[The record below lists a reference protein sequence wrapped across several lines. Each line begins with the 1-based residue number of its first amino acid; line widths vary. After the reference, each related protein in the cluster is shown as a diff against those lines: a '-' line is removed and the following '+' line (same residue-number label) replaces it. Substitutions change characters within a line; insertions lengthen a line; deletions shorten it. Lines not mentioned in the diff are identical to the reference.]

1 MLSFIWQKESPPEKI
16 TPELMQQRVR
26 KYEEYAVYVTD
37 ERTREEMLNGL
48 AHISAALKEGDLTT
62 AKSDM
67 EIVKH
72 IYVMARYSNKVLKYK
87 SYEEGAIALLH
98 LTALCVAFA
107 IGYNYMKPAFD
118 TTSYKVFLAIIGGG
132 LGGIAIVVL
141 GLLGVQVQTSA
152 MIHRRAWFVLKPIS
166 GAIMGLVTYCAVDIA
181 AQTIAGGSS
190 AGSIARPFAAF
201 LLGFLGG
208 FFETF
213 ANKALLRAAKLEE

>member
-1 MLSFIWQKESPPEKI
+1 MMLSFIWQKESPPEKI

-132 LGGIAIVVL
+132 LGGIAIVIL
-141 GLLGVQVQTSA
+141 GLLGVQLQTSA
-152 MIHRRAWFVLKPIS
+152 TIHRRAWFVLKPIS
-166 GAIMGLVTYCAVDIA
+166 GAIMGLVTYCAVDIG
-181 AQTIAGGSS
+181 AQTIAG
-190 AGSIARPFAAF
+190 
-201 LLGFLGG
+201 
-208 FFETF
+208 
-213 ANKALLRAAKLEE
+213 